1 MTTQAPTTQP
11 VVEQTTQAPDTPQPA
26 ATTFKEAENNN
37 NGRGRSYVPIIVG
50 AVLGTFAALALATSA
65 VLYYRWR
72 QHPERPLFPWQ
83 HNERPVLNN
92 NPAYNAPAVNENPMH
107 V

>member
-26 ATTFKEAENNN
+26 ATTFKEAENN